1 MVFSERPPCMFVNP
15 RPPRLRIIWKA
26 NAANRLWRI
35 EPASL
40 AFNESPSSTKIW
52 GVQGQD

>member
-1 MVFSERPPCMFVNP
+1 MVFSERPPFMFVNP
-15 RPPRLRIIWKA
+15 LPPRLRIIWKA